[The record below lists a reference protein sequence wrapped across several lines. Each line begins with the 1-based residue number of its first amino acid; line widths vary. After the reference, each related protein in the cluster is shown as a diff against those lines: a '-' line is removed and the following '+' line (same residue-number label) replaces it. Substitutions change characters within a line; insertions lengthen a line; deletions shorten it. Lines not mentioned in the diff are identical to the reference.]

1 MTCGYIGD
9 APAWQSCGMPANDAL
24 LGLLQPAFQ
33 VLIAGLLLII
43 TILGLRRLAQRGPA
57 RMTNAVVVTGLL
69 IVTFTVVGTLAVSC
83 SGPRDRGANGE
94 KPTPETGSSS
104 R

>member
-1 MTCGYIGD
+1 
-9 APAWQSCGMPANDAL
+9 MPANDAL

-69 IVTFTVVGTLAVSC
+69 IVTFTVARSRSAAPGRASAERTAKIPPLKLVRRRADAV
-83 SGPRDRGANGE
+83 PHWRHA
-94 KPTPETGSSS
+94 
-104 R
+104 